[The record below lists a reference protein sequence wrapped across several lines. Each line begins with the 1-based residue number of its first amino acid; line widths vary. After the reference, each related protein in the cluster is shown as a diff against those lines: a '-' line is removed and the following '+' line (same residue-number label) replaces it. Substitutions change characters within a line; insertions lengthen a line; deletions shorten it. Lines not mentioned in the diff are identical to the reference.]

1 MHTLKPMAV
10 KVLVTAIGQQLVAE
24 VKQIENKDTN
34 AIVGYWLTQPR
45 TVNYNQ
51 DDQGNLGV
59 NFGPYCPISNEAE
72 FSIRSEHI
80 VAILEPREDV
90 VTGWNNTVYPQPAQQ
105 ALETI
110 STEDIPG
117 ANTTEPPVTD
127 DGTNDTGADVPQD
140 GTNPGLT
147 E

>member
-1 MHTLKPMAV
+1 MAV
-10 KVLVTAIGQQLVAE
+10 KVLVSAIGQQLIAG
-24 VKQIENKDTN
+24 VKQIEDKTTN

-45 TVNYNQ
+45 TVNYQQNEE
-51 DDQGNLGV
+51 GELGV

-72 FSIRSEHI
+72 FSVRAEHI

-90 VTGWNNTVYPQPAQQ
+90 VEGYNNVVYPQPAQQ

-110 STEDIPG
+110 STEDVPG
-117 ANTTEPPVTD
+117 ANTTEPV
-127 DGTNDTGADVPQD
+127 NDEQPSPDTPQD
-140 GTNPGLT
+140 GTSPGLT

>member
-1 MHTLKPMAV
+1 MAV
-10 KVLVTAIGQQLVAE
+10 KVLVTATGQQLVAE

-45 TVNYNQ
+45 TVNYQQ
-51 DDQGNLGV
+51 DEQGNVGV

-72 FSIRSEHI
+72 FSVRAEHI

-90 VTGWNNTVYPQPAQQ
+90 VAGWNNVVYPQPQE
-105 ALETI
+105 LETV
-110 STEDIPG
+110 SEDQVAG
-117 ANTTEPPVTD
+117 ANTTEPVEPVNDEQPSTD
-127 DGTNDTGADVPQD
+127 SPED

-147 E
+147 D

>member
-1 MHTLKPMAV
+1 MAV

-34 AIVGYWLTQPR
+34 QIVGYWLTQPR
-45 TVNYNQ
+45 TVNYQQNEE
-51 DDQGNLGV
+51 GELGV

-72 FSIRSEHI
+72 FSVRAEHI
-80 VAILEPREDV
+80 VAILEPREAV
-90 VTGWNNTVYPQPAQQ
+90 VEGYNNVVYPQPAQQ

-110 STEDIPG
+110 TTDDIAGTNGTQP
-117 ANTTEPPVTD
+117 TTEIVNDEQPSATVPE
-127 DGTNDTGADVPQD
+127 DGTS
-140 GTNPGLT
+140 PGLT

>member
-1 MHTLKPMAV
+1 MAV
-10 KVLVTAIGQQLVAE
+10 KVLVTAIGQQLIAG

-45 TVNYNQ
+45 TVNYQQ
-51 DDQGNLGV
+51 DEEGNVGV

-72 FSIRSEHI
+72 FSVRSEHV

-90 VTGWNNTVYPQPAQQ
+90 VEGYNNVVYPQPAQQ

-110 STEDIPG
+110 TTDDIPG
-117 ANTTEPPVTD
+117 ANGAQPTTEPVNDEQPSTD
-127 DGTNDTGADVPQD
+127 LPEDGTS
-140 GTNPGLT
+140 PGLT